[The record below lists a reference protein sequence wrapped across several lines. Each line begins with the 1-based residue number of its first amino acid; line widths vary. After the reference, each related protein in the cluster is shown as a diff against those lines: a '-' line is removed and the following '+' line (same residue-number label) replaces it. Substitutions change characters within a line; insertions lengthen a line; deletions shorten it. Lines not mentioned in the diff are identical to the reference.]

1 MKKKTELGRL
11 HSEKLN
17 MKLDDGRVAEIPVVT
32 NICHHKDFKPFDKVL
47 VKGKHSKNGVI
58 IWIPMVYFF
67 FDTVTNLHVLTNCN
81 TITDSDIIPF
91 DESKAGKPVETIK

>member
-32 NICHHKDFKPFDKVL
+32 NICHHKNFKPFDEVL
-47 VKGKHSKNGVI
+47 VKCHSESGNLIWVPI
-58 IWIPMVYFF
+58 IYSF
-67 FDTVTNLHVLTNCN
+67 FDVETNSHVLINCM
-81 TITDSDIIPF
+81 TVADSDIIPF